1 MMPSDLDA
9 AAETY
14 VRKYGAWC
22 GRMELDVVAM
32 VERTI

>member
-1 MMPSDLDA
+1 MMPFDLDI
-9 AAETY
+9 AAEKR
-14 VRKYGAWC
+14 VRKYGASC